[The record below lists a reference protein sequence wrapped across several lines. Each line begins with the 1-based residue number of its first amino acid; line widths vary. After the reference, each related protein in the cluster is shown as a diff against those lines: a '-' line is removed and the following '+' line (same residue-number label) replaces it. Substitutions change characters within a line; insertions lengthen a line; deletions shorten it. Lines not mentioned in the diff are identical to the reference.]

1 MFFLSLIEHT
11 LQLSPHLLDLPLSEA
26 IKGELESLFLDKVI
40 ANLGLCIFVNDIR
53 STACGFVFLGN
64 STSTYTVE
72 FRLVMFRLFVKEII
86 TAKLNKSNVNGLRSM
101 Y

>member
-1 MFFLSLIEHT
+1 M
-11 LQLSPHLLDLPLSEA
+11 
-26 IKGELESLFLDKVI
+26 KVI

-86 TAKLNKSNVNGLRSM
+86 TAKLNKSNVNGLRTEEVQFHKAVQHKEHAADCE
-101 Y
+101 